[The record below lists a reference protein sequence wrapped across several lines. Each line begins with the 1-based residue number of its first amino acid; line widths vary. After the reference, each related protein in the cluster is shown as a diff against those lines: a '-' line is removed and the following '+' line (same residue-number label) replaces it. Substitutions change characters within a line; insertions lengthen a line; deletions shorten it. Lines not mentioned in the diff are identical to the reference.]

1 MKIESIRLKNFR
13 MFRDVTIDKLPN
25 CCFFVGANGTG
36 KSSLFDLFG
45 FLRDAL
51 THNVKEALAKRGGFK
66 EVVSRGTVGPIELE
80 LKFQD
85 LKATSS
91 KVTYSLVI
99 DFVEN
104 QPVVKREVLKYRPK
118 QRGGSPRHFIDFI
131 QGKGT
136 VVINDKSQEQQLLSK
151 ANLAL
156 KGVGQFQQFEVASEL
171 CRFIENWHMSDLQIS
186 EARKINLAN
195 GYDEHLSRCG
205 DNMPLFAQWMCNNY
219 PDQYHEI
226 MHQMAYKLPSISD
239 VEPILTEDGRISL
252 KFHHRTF
259 EETFQSWQVSDG
271 TIQMFAYF
279 LLLYDPNPHPL
290 LCVEEPNNYLYPDT
304 LIILAEEL
312 TWYAGRGE
320 GQVFVST
327 HSPDLLNGAKLEGI
341 FWLTQKNGYTQVRTT
356 AEDQVMKKLIE
367 VGDLPGALWKQG
379 FFEGAHP

>member
-51 THNVKEALAKRGGFK
+51 TYNVKEALAKRGGFK

-80 LKFQD
+80 LKFRD

-99 DFVEN
+99 DLVEN
-104 QPVVKREVLKYRPK
+104 MPVVKREVLKYRPK
-118 QRGGSPRHFIDFI
+118 QRGGSPRHFIDFT

-171 CRFIENWHMSDLQIS
+171 CRFIENWHLSDLQIS

-226 MHQMAYKLPSISD
+226 MHQMAYRLPNISH
-239 VEPILTEDGRISL
+239 VEPILTEDGRIAL

-312 TWYAGRGE
+312 TWYACRGD

-356 AEDQVMKKLIE
+356 AEDQLMKKLIE

-379 FFEGAHP
+379 FFEDAHP